1 MAGYSETYGFRTSK
15 PGFGTEFVKSLL
27 QGRAFALF
35 FVRDRHPLC
44 QYQST
49 QLHREPRSFFVNR
62 AFPEDPII
70 RSLVMQARKS
80 QVSRRAMLAGTGGL
94 AAALTLAACSPG
106 GSGEREAPTAAKDN
120 SANDPT
126 LNWANWAAYID
137 EDDDGNY
144 PTLQRFEQ
152 ETGISVKY
160 LVDVD
165 DNNSYY
171 GKVKDQLA
179 LGQDIGADVAVL
191 TDWMAARVIRFGYTQ
206 EFDLANIPN
215 AANLTPS
222 LQNPDFDPGRKFSL
236 PWQGGFA
243 GIAWNKEKVPN
254 GLRSV
259 SDLWAPELK
268 GRVGVL
274 SEMRDTIGLILSEQG
289 IDISGDF
296 TAEDFTKGIDVFREQ
311 VESGQIRNVKGNSY
325 LEDLTNEDTL
335 AAIVWSGDITVINAE
350 AGDKWEFAIPD
361 GGGTLWNDNMFVPI
375 GSTRKANAEKL
386 INYYYEPEVAAE
398 VAAWVNYI
406 TPVEG
411 AKEAAEAIDP
421 ELAENQLI
429 FPNEETLSKVKLF
442 RTLTSAEEQE
452 FGTLFQ
458 SVLLG
463 V

>member
-1 MAGYSETYGFRTSK
+1 M
-15 PGFGTEFVKSLL
+15 
-27 QGRAFALF
+27 
-35 FVRDRHPLC
+35 
-44 QYQST
+44 
-49 QLHREPRSFFVNR
+49 NR

-94 AAALTLAACSPG
+94 AAALTLAACAPG
-106 GSGEREAPTAAKDN
+106 GSGEREAPTAAEDN

-144 PTLQRFEQ
+144 PTLQRFEE

-179 LGQDIGADVAVL
+179 LGKDIGADVAVL

-296 TAEDFTKGIDVFREQ
+296 TADDFTKGIDVFREQ

-452 FGTLFQ
+452 FGTQFQ